1 MRCVEFVMVGPSRLT
16 FPDHHTHTLSHSLQV
31 RHIRV
36 IASAGGFQINKA
48 DDPCSTIQ
56 DLITQKMGEKIKS
69 KLAGGATKE
78 TVLLKVPY
86 YGM

>member
-1 MRCVEFVMVGPSRLT
+1 M
-16 FPDHHTHTLSHSLQV
+16 
-31 RHIRV
+31 